1 MGPPGTLQGQ
11 AGQCCYVEQIYGVV
25 WGGRLM
31 PYVRISEM
39 VKEVE
44 NGLKRVV
51 QLPPTAL
58 VMYGPG
64 VLMGPKSEF
73 IALMQPRSVMMSM
86 APDTSKG

>member
-1 MGPPGTLQGQ
+1 MESKCLVW
-11 AGQCCYVEQIYGVV
+11 YRRERKRGVGLV
-25 WGGRLM
+25 SC
-31 PYVRISEM
+31 VRISEM

-44 NGLKRVV
+44 NGLKQVV
-51 QLPPTAL
+51 RLPPTAL